1 MSAYSRFLI
10 GFAALL
16 IGWLTNDALAQQN
29 ASVGG
34 GVAGWSARQND
45 REQGQPVVY
54 RTKFNGPASERR
66 LEVYLTRANLKI
78 VPHNSDELVVE
89 GNGLEPTPERAK
101 GLQPLSGWGTDNTGI
116 GLNAV
121 VEGAT
126 IKLLKVSK
134 KEADYVIKVP
144 KNVSLKLEETA
155 FGASS
160 RYEISDIDGEIEVKL
175 KSGRLTIKNATGPVV
190 ANNTNGEIEVQFTRF
205 GGPQPSAITTVNGE
219 VDVTLPA
226 DAKVN
231 LKTKSLHGDIYTDFD
246 VKINNGDKGDG
257 KKDDC
262 NCPRIGGSGGNTD
275 GTINGGGVEL
285 RTETIN
291 GNVYI
296 RKLK

>member
-1 MSAYSRFLI
+1 MSSYPRFLI
-10 GFAALL
+10 GFAALAM
-16 IGWLTNDALAQQN
+16 GWWANDILAQN
-29 ASVGG
+29 VAVGG
-34 GVAGWSARQND
+34 GASWAARQDD
-45 REQGQPVVY
+45 RERGQPVVY
-54 RTKFNGPASERR
+54 RAKFNGPASERR

-89 GNGLEPTPERAK
+89 GDGLGPAPERAK
-101 GLQPLSGWGTDNTGI
+101 GLQPLSGWGTDNTGV

-126 IKLLKVSK
+126 IKLMKVSK

-144 KNVSLKLEETA
+144 KNVSLKLEEMA
-155 FGASS
+155 FWSHS
-160 RYEISDIDGEIEVKL
+160 HYEISDIEGEIEVKL

-190 ANNTNGEIEVQFTRF
+190 ASNTNGEMEVQFTRF
-205 GGPQPSAITTVNGE
+205 GGPKPSAITSVNGE

-231 LKTKSLHGDIYTDFD
+231 LKTKSIQGDIYTDFD
-246 VKINNGDKGDG
+246 VKINNGEKSDG

-262 NCPRIGGSGGNTD
+262 NCPRIGGGGSTNTD

-285 RTETIN
+285 RAETIN